1 MEIYLTKAVAA
12 WVLPPGGNLL
22 LAILGLLVLIRRRV
36 LGVGLLLLAVASL
49 YVLSMPMVAG
59 ALNARLE
66 TVSPYPLRAKAAPG
80 MGAIVV
86 LGGGRNAFAPEFGG
100 ETVSAASLERV
111 RYAARLHRDTGLP
124 LLVTG
129 GRLFNETGDEATL
142 MKRALTEDFGVPVKW
157 LENRARTTR
166 ENARYAAEVL
176 KGQDIGGVYLVTHA
190 AHMPR
195 SMEAFE
201 RAGLNVIAAPTAFR
215 KRPASSENFL
225 DYFPDAG
232 ALNDSARVLHEYLGR
247 IWYQWR
253 NG

>member
-12 WVLPPGGNLL
+12 FVLPPGGNLL
-22 LAILGLLVLIRRRV
+22 LAAFGLLVLIRHRL
-36 LGVGLLLLAVASL
+36 LGTGLLLLAVASL
-49 YVLSMPMVAG
+49 YVFSMPMVAG

-66 TVSPYPLRAKAAPG
+66 TVSPYPLKAKAAAG

-100 ETVSAASLERV
+100 ETVSGASLERV
-111 RYAARLHRDTGLP
+111 RYAARLHRATGLP

-142 MKRALTEDFGVPVKW
+142 MAQVLKEDFGVPVKW
-157 LENRARTTR
+157 IENRARTTW
-166 ENARYAAEVL
+166 ENARYAVEVL
-176 KGQDIGGVYLVTHA
+176 QGQEIGGVYLVTHA

-195 SMEAFE
+195 SVEAFE
-201 RAGLNVIAAPTAFR
+201 RAGLDVVAAPTAFR

-225 DYFPDAG
+225 DYFPSAG
-232 ALNDSARVLHEYLGR
+232 ALNSSALVLHEYLGR

-253 NG
+253 YG